1 MTDVEKTLDDLKLLN
16 ALCHGTVLDDAI
28 ALLKE
33 QEHKDRMF
41 HALEED
47 WKKLKE
53 QEHEVC
59 ENCPYKL
66 EDIGDFS
73 DGYHTFND
81 LYTQRAVLF
90 ATIVNQNLD
99 KAWKSHKHEDGEPCF
114 GGGWFIVA
122 VDTPKGSYS
131 YHYEDKYWDIFKC
144 IELPVA
150 KHWDGHTDK
159 DLWRLLLLT

>member
-1 MTDVEKTLDDLKLLN
+1 MDRDKVIN
-16 ALCHGTVLDDAI
+16 AWEIFRNSNPYQICDGKEFRAI
-28 ALLKE
+28 NEPEYCMGQMIEDTITLLK
-33 QEHKDRMF
+33 
-41 HALEED
+41 A
-47 WKKLKE
+47 

-99 KAWKSHKHEDGEPCF
+99 KAWKSRRHEDGKQCF
-114 GGGWFIVA
+114 GGGWFIVG
-122 VDTPKGSYS
+122 VDTPVGSYT
-131 YHYEDKYWDIFKC
+131 YHYEDKYWDVYKC
-144 IELPVA
+144 VELPVA

-159 DLWRLLLLT
+159 DVWRLLTLG